1 MWPSRG
7 DTETVCCIAC
17 GERVA
22 RDDARE
28 YDKHGDRW
36 NRDGKEFEHL
46 CKSCHGELT
55 HAPREGLEDRL
66 VSLGA
71 GTVSRETLLAGY
83 LAGDERDV
91 VGDDER

>member
-22 RDDARE
+22 RPDARE

-66 VSLGA
+66 TTAGA
-71 GTVSRETLLAGY
+71 GTLGDREFLARY
-83 LAGDERDV
+83 LADEERDAVGEDER
-91 VGDDER
+91 